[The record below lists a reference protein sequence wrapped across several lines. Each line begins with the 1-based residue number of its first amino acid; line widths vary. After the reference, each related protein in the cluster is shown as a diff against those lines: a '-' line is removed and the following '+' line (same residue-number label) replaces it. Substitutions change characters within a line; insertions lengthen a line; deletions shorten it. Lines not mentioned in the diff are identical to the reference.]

1 MERYLPTG
9 NEMISLPKLNEQTAA
24 IEDLTFLSMQQR
36 GMIELC
42 GTENVPLMQPF
53 IQIDQEELALTGLQ
67 WSREHFWIPSGH
79 KETEQATVKFTVL
92 TPVGERGFAMR
103 LSVTARTDC
112 RLKLGARGL
121 WSKSVHCVNEDKELT
136 GQAYIY
142 ESAWNSSFIM
152 DYRVGFPAF
161 ALAPMSDHAGK
172 SEWAQTED
180 GISYQI
186 SCALDAKAGQEEAFT
201 IFWGLGFEEV
211 AAATSAKEQLRRGW
225 DWLYRK
231 TADWLDKRT
240 VQLPTPELTEVYNVN
255 QFFCL
260 FYATGR
266 TFDTEEL
273 VCATSRSTRYYVS
286 AAYWDRDSLLWAF
299 PTILRADAAL
309 AKEVLTYVFS
319 VPSVVCCGR
328 YMAPISVSLSPALS
342 VSLSLTA
349 FCCTLSCS
357 FFLPPFELTVI
368 TIVTIRAI
376 RKRHI
381 AAKISLA
388 IITSF
393 LWLAFILFSFC
404 IICVLAHYSI
414 II

>member
-9 NEMISLPKLNEQTAA
+9 NEMISLPKLNADTAA

-211 AAATSAKEQLRRGW
+211 AAATSA
-225 DWLYRK
+225 
-231 TADWLDKRT
+231 
-240 VQLPTPELTEVYNVN
+240 
-255 QFFCL
+255 
-260 FYATGR
+260 
-266 TFDTEEL
+266 
-273 VCATSRSTRYYVS
+273 
-286 AAYWDRDSLLWAF
+286 
-299 PTILRADAAL
+299 
-309 AKEVLTYVFS
+309 
-319 VPSVVCCGR
+319 
-328 YMAPISVSLSPALS
+328 LS
-342 VSLSLTA
+342 VILT
-349 FCCTLSCS
+349 
-357 FFLPPFELTVI
+357 PWN
-368 TIVTIRAI
+368 
-376 RKRHI
+376 
-381 AAKISLA
+381 
-388 IITSF
+388 TS
-393 LWLAFILFSFC
+393 
-404 IICVLAHYSI
+404 
-414 II
+414 

>member
-136 GQAYIY
+136 GHAYMY

-161 ALAPMSDHAGK
+161 ALAPMSDRAGK

-186 SCALDAKAGQEEAFT
+186 SCALDAKSGQEEAFT
-201 IFWGLGFEEV
+201 IFWGLGFE
-211 AAATSAKEQLRRGW
+211 GW
-225 DWLYRK
+225 
-231 TADWLDKRT
+231 
-240 VQLPTPELTEVYNVN
+240 
-255 QFFCL
+255 
-260 FYATGR
+260 
-266 TFDTEEL
+266 
-273 VCATSRSTRYYVS
+273 
-286 AAYWDRDSLLWAF
+286 
-299 PTILRADAAL
+299 
-309 AKEVLTYVFS
+309 
-319 VPSVVCCGR
+319 
-328 YMAPISVSLSPALS
+328 
-342 VSLSLTA
+342 
-349 FCCTLSCS
+349 
-357 FFLPPFELTVI
+357 
-368 TIVTIRAI
+368 
-376 RKRHI
+376 
-381 AAKISLA
+381 
-388 IITSF
+388 
-393 LWLAFILFSFC
+393 
-404 IICVLAHYSI
+404 
-414 II
+414 

>member
-92 TPVGERGFAMR
+92 TPVGERGFAIR

-152 DYRVGFPAF
+152 DYCVGFPAF

-225 DWLYRK
+225 NWLYRK

-273 VCATSRSTRYYVS
+273 ICATSRSTRYYVS

-309 AKEVLTYVFS
+309 AKEVL
-319 VPSVVCCGR
+319 
-328 YMAPISVSLSPALS
+328 PAL
-342 VSLSLTA
+342 
-349 FCCTLSCS
+349 FH
-357 FFLPPFELTVI
+357 EG
-368 TIVTIRAI
+368 
-376 RKRHI
+376 
-381 AAKISLA
+381 
-388 IITSF
+388 
-393 LWLAFILFSFC
+393 
-404 IICVLAHYSI
+404 
-414 II
+414 

>member
-53 IQIDQEELALTGLQ
+53 IQIDQEELAFTGLQ

-79 KETEQATVKFTVL
+79 KETKQATVKFTVL
-92 TPVGERGFAMR
+92 TPVGERGFAIR

-152 DYRVGFPAF
+152 DYRVGFPVF
-161 ALAPMSDHAGK
+161 ALAPMTDRAGK

-186 SCALDAKAGQEEAFT
+186 FCELNAKAGQEEAFT

-225 DWLYRK
+225 NWLYRK
-231 TADWLDKRT
+231 TADWLDK
-240 VQLPTPELTEVYNVN
+240 QI
-255 QFFCL
+255 
-260 FYATGR
+260 GR
-266 TFDTEEL
+266 
-273 VCATSRSTRYYVS
+273 
-286 AAYWDRDSLLWAF
+286 
-299 PTILRADAAL
+299 
-309 AKEVLTYVFS
+309 
-319 VPSVVCCGR
+319 
-328 YMAPISVSLSPALS
+328 
-342 VSLSLTA
+342 
-349 FCCTLSCS
+349 
-357 FFLPPFELTVI
+357 
-368 TIVTIRAI
+368 
-376 RKRHI
+376 
-381 AAKISLA
+381 
-388 IITSF
+388 
-393 LWLAFILFSFC
+393 
-404 IICVLAHYSI
+404 AHV
-414 II
+414 

>member
-92 TPVGERGFAMR
+92 TPVGERGFAIR

-161 ALAPMSDHAGK
+161 ALAPMSDHTGK

-211 AAATSAKEQLRRGW
+211 AAATSAKEQLRRGCIG
-225 DWLYRK
+225 K
-231 TADWLDKRT
+231 
-240 VQLPTPELTEVYNVN
+240 Q
-255 QFFCL
+255 Q
-260 FYATGR
+260 TGW
-266 TFDTEEL
+266 
-273 VCATSRSTRYYVS
+273 TS
-286 AAYWDRDSLLWAF
+286 
-299 PTILRADAAL
+299 
-309 AKEVLTYVFS
+309 
-319 VPSVVCCGR
+319 
-328 YMAPISVSLSPALS
+328 AP
-342 VSLSLTA
+342 
-349 FCCTLSCS
+349 CS
-357 FFLPPFELTVI
+357 S
-368 TIVTIRAI
+368 R
-376 RKRHI
+376 RQ
-381 AAKISLA
+381 S
-388 IITSF
+388 
-393 LWLAFILFSFC
+393 
-404 IICVLAHYSI
+404 
-414 II
+414 